1 MLDLVHYFA
10 LTGTVNEPCYHHH
23 ATCHGQTLLPS
34 SLAPGLS
41 PLRSSCVIL
50 SLSLSLSGFVSFF
63 FYFFLNKAET
73 NLECSLALKGQ
84 KKKNYDESKGRI
96 MLKKY
101 EHFQLFNTYC
111 SESDLAFI
119 CLC

>member
-1 MLDLVHYFA
+1 MSPVITTMLPAMVK
-10 LTGTVNEPCYHHH
+10 PC
-23 ATCHGQTLLPS
+23 CHPLWLLARHPCGAAV
-34 SLAPGLS
+34 LF
-41 PLRSSCVIL
+41 
-50 SLSLSLSGFVSFF
+50 SLSLSLVLFLFF
-63 FYFFLNKAET
+63 FLLFLNKAET